1 LNLGPLRAADI
12 VALDTV
18 DLALDAFS
26 SFKAAR
32 TGLLTFFEL
41 AGGLLK
47 SIFINENNKLNNL
60 SSFPHDDSE
69 NEIS

>member
-1 LNLGPLRAADI
+1 MGPLRAAEI
-12 VALDTV
+12 EALDTV
-18 DLALDAFS
+18 DLALDAFN
-26 SFKAAR
+26 SFNAAL

-47 SIFINENNKLNNL
+47 SIFINGNNKLNNL
-60 SSFPHDDSE
+60 NTFRYDHSE